1 MEFHAFDAGAEA
13 AKGRKSRH
21 LRLLERKRIMKKI
34 IAFTLTICMLVVLS
48 GCGQT
53 NQNSSQQ
60 TNQTNETGKTEGEKT
75 ENGKTATE
83 EKKSFDIIWVSC
95 STESEF
101 WQYQEIG
108 MKNAVKDMEAEH
120 GISIN
125 FTTVGPATE
134 AETESYIR
142 AFENA
147 IAAKPAAIISAT
159 QVPDSTRSIA
169 KEAMNMG
176 IVVNFTNCGL
186 ETIDSTEFSDCYNQY
201 YTTVSADV
209 GDLAGKIMLE
219 KLKEAGIPQ
228 KGIIAMEFS
237 NVNPSLQPR
246 MDNFKA
252 YIEANSEIKVLDTL
266 YNNNSLEQAQAD
278 IENQIATYGDQ
289 LIGIYGANNISGDG
303 IALAVENAGIK
314 DKVITIGVD
323 SDPTEIKALEN
334 GTLDCIIVQDAY
346 GQGYAAFKNAVETLL
361 QGKNPEKEQ
370 KVTMPPE
377 AVTTENMKEDKYA
390 ALLNPNLLVK

>member
-60 TNQTNETGKTEGEKT
+60 TNQTNETGKTEGEKN

-346 GQGYAAFKNAVETLL
+346 GQGYATLKNAVGTLL
-361 QGKNPEKEQ
+361 QGKKPEKEQ

-390 ALLNPNLLVK
+390 ALLNPNLLAK

>member
-1 MEFHAFDAGAEA
+1 
-13 AKGRKSRH
+13 
-21 LRLLERKRIMKKI
+21 MKKI
-34 IAFTLTICMLVVLS
+34 TSLMLILTLLLALAACTKTADQKTDT
-48 GCGQT
+48 GQT
-53 NQNSSQQ
+53 MDN
-60 TNQTNETGKTEGEKT
+60 KTETKQ
-75 ENGKTATE
+75 E
-83 EKKSFDIIWVSC
+83 ETPAKADDAKKSETTPKKEGDKTYDIIWVSC

-108 MKNAVKDMEAEH
+108 MRNAVKDMQDKH
-120 GISIN
+120 GITIN

-147 IAAKPAAIISAT
+147 IASKPSAIISAT
-159 QVPDSTRSIA
+159 QVPDSTRSVS
-169 KEAMNMG
+169 KEAMDRG

-186 ETIDSTEFSDCYNQY
+186 ETLDSNEFSDCYNQF

-209 GDLAGKIMLE
+209 GDLAGKIMIE
-219 KLKEAGIPQ
+219 KLNEAGIPLE
-228 KGIIAMEFS
+228 GIIAMEFS

-252 YIEANSEIKVLDTL
+252 YVEANSKIKVLDTL
-266 YNNNSLEQAQAD
+266 YNNNDLEQAQAD
-278 IENQIATYGDQ
+278 IENQIATHGDK

-314 DKVITIGVD
+314 DKVVTIGVD
-323 SDPTEIKALEN
+323 SDPIEIAALEA

-346 GQGYAAFKNAVETLL
+346 GQGYAALENAVLTLL
-361 QGKNPEKEQ
+361 EGKNPEKEQ
-370 KVTMPPE
+370 KVVMPPV
-377 AVTTENMKEDKYA
+377 AVTTENMKEEKYA
-390 ALLNPNLLVK
+390 ALLNPKLLEKK

>member
-1 MEFHAFDAGAEA
+1 
-13 AKGRKSRH
+13 
-21 LRLLERKRIMKKI
+21 MKKI
-34 IAFTLTICMLVVLS
+34 IAFTVVAGMIVALS
-48 GCGQT
+48 GCGKT
-53 NQNSSQQ
+53 NQGADQ
-60 TNQTNETGKTEGEKT
+60 TQKQTDAVKTEAEKT
-75 ENGKTATE
+75 ETTD
-83 EKKSFDIIWVSC
+83 KKSFNVTWVSC

-108 MKNAVKDMEAEH
+108 MKNAVKDLEAEH

-147 IAAKPAAIISAT
+147 IASKPDAIISAT
-159 QVPDSTRSIA
+159 QVPDSTRSIS

-186 ETIDSTEFSDCYNQY
+186 ETIDSTEYADCYNQY
-201 YTTVSADV
+201 YTTISADV

-219 KLKEAGIPQ
+219 QLDAAGIPK

-289 LIGIYGANNISGDG
+289 LIGIYGANNTSGDG

-346 GQGYAAFKNAVETLL
+346 GQGYASLKNAVETLL
-361 QGKNPEKEQ
+361 QGKNPESEQ
-370 KVTMPPE
+370 KVTMAPE
-377 AVTTENMKEDKYA
+377 AVTTKNMKEEKYA
-390 ALLNPNLLVK
+390 ALLNPSLLAK

>member
-1 MEFHAFDAGAEA
+1 
-13 AKGRKSRH
+13 
-21 LRLLERKRIMKKI
+21 MKKI

-346 GQGYAAFKNAVETLL
+346 GQGYATLKNAVETLL

-390 ALLNPNLLVK
+390 ALLNPNLLAK

>member
-1 MEFHAFDAGAEA
+1 MSNLS
-13 AKGRKSRH
+13 KKSRESN
-21 LRLLERKRIMKKI
+21 RKLLERKRIMKKI
-34 IAFTLTICMLVVLS
+34 IAFTLVICMLVVLS

-53 NQNSSQQ
+53 N
-60 TNQTNETGKTEGEKT
+60 TNQPSNQQPSENKTVEGEKS
-75 ENGKTATE
+75 ENGKTTTE

-219 KLKEAGIPQ
+219 QLKAAGIPQ

-346 GQGYAAFKNAVETLL
+346 GQGYASLKNAVESLL

-377 AVTTENMKEDKYA
+377 AVTTQNMKEDKYA